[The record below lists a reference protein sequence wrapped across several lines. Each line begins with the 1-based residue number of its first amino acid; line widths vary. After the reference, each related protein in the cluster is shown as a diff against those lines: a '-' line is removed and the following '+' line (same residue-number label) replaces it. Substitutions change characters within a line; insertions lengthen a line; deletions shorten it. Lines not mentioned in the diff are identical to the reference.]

1 MDFIEG
7 LPKSQSFDTIL
18 LVIDKFTKY
27 GHFIPMKHPYTTLSV
42 AQLFL
47 NNVYK
52 NHGMPKVIISDRDK
66 VFTSNLWQELF
77 KLT

>member
-1 MDFIEG
+1 
-7 LPKSQSFDTIL
+7 
-18 LVIDKFTKY
+18 
-27 GHFIPMKHPYTTLSV
+27 LSV